1 MLPQLLEDRAAL
13 YVAGAMTAL
22 ERENF
27 ELVLEFHE
35 GLRRQVATLC
45 DVAGE
50 LALAAASPAPAPSA
64 ELKARI
70 LGNLDAHQPRKTEQA
85 ALVVTNPFGLV
96 EWISPAFTDMC
107 GFTLRELKGRKPGH
121 LLQGEATERS
131 AVQRIG
137 SALRHHRPCRETLVN
152 YHKDGSDY
160 LVDIRITPIL
170 DDEDKVLWFV
180 AKERKLPDAEVI
192 RSF

>member
-1 MLPQLLEDRAAL
+1 MSPQLLEDRAAL

-27 ELVLEFHE
+27 ELVLEFHD
-35 GLRRQVATLC
+35 GLRRQVASLC

-50 LALAAASPAPAPSA
+50 LALAAASSAPAPSA
-64 ELKARI
+64 ELKTRI
-70 LGNLDAHQPRKTEQA
+70 LANLGAQPRETEQA

-107 GFTLRELKGRKPGH
+107 GFTLKELKGRKPGH

-131 AVQRIG
+131 AVQRMG
-137 SALRHHRPCRETLVN
+137 SALRHHRACRETLVN

-170 DDEDKVLWFV
+170 DDEDKVLWFI
-180 AKERKLPDAEVI
+180 AKERKLPDAEMV
-192 RSF
+192 RGF